1 MVRQRYIMHVDMDA
15 FFASV
20 EQLDHPEYR
29 GKPVIVGGL
38 SGRGVV
44 STCSY
49 EARKFGV
56 HSAMPMATARRLCPQ
71 AIYVQGRYDRYT
83 EISRE
88 IRGIFREFSPV
99 VEPLSIDE
107 AFLDLTGMEAL
118 AGDVYA
124 LGPRI
129 KQVIREKTGLTA
141 SVGLAPNKFLAKLA
155 SDLRKPDGLVIIRPE
170 EAAAFIGPLPVRRI
184 FGLGQKSVG
193 ALEKMGIRTI
203 GQLAGCDPRILRPL
217 LGKNAEEIR
226 ERARGLDS
234 RPVVPD
240 EQRKSLGKENTFPVD
255 LVGPETCLGALW
267 DLCQQVGWRLRCAGL
282 SGCTVTLK
290 VKTAGFQLL
299 TRSRT
304 VEEPVCQDEALME
317 QIRLLARQLPWTQ
330 PVRLLGVSVSHLV
343 AGGSQSL
350 AVEDARQEKRNR
362 ALDALKQRFGEDII
376 RKGWNQGETRLAR
389 EREKR

>member
-44 STCSY
+44 STSSY

-56 HSAMPMATARRLCPQ
+56 HSAMPMATAHRLCPQ
-71 AIYVQGRYDRYT
+71 AIFVQGRYARYQ
-83 EISRE
+83 EVSGE
-88 IRGIFREFSPV
+88 IRKIFQEFSPL

-124 LGPRI
+124 LGPKI
-129 KQVIREKTGLTA
+129 KQVIRERTGLTA

-170 EAAAFIGPLPVRRI
+170 EAATFIVSLPVGRI
-184 FGLGQKSVG
+184 FGLGQRSVA
-193 ALEKMGIRTI
+193 ALEKIGIRTI
-203 GQLAGCDPRILRPL
+203 GQLAACDPRLLQPL
-217 LGKNAEEIR
+217 LGKQAKEIR
-226 ERARGLDS
+226 DRARGLDN

-255 LVGPETCLGALW
+255 LVGLETCLGALW

-290 VKTAGFQLL
+290 VKTGSFQLL

-304 VEEPVCQDEALME
+304 VEDPLSQDEELME
-317 QIRLLARQLPWTQ
+317 QIRGLARQLPWNQ

-343 AGGSQSL
+343 PAGSQSL
-350 AVEDARQEKRNR
+350 ALEDERQQNRNR

-376 RKGWNQGETRLAR
+376 RKGWRNP
-389 EREKR
+389 

>member
-1 MVRQRYIMHVDMDA
+1 MHVDMDA

-29 GKPVIVGGL
+29 EKPVIVGGL

-56 HSAMPMATARRLCPQ
+56 HSAMPMATAHRLCPQ
-71 AIYVQGRYDRYT
+71 AIYVQGRYGRYQ
-83 EISRE
+83 EVSRE
-88 IRGIFREFSPV
+88 IRKIFQEFSPL

-124 LGPRI
+124 LGPKI
-129 KQVIREKTGLTA
+129 KQAIRERTGLTA

-155 SDLRKPDGLVIIRPE
+155 SDLRKPDGMVIIRPE
-170 EAAAFIGPLPVRRI
+170 EAAAAIAPLPVGRI
-184 FGLGQKSVG
+184 FGLGQRSVA

-203 GQLAGCDPRILRPL
+203 GQLAACNPRLLRPL

-226 ERARGLDS
+226 NRAQGLDS

-255 LVGPETCLGALW
+255 LVGMETCLGALW

-290 VKTAGFQLL
+290 VKTGTFQLL

-304 VEEPVCQDEALME
+304 VEDPLSQDEELME
-317 QIRLLARQLPWTQ
+317 QIRLLARQLSWSQ

-343 AGGSQSL
+343 PAGSQSL
-350 AVEDARQEKRNR
+350 ALDDERRQKRNR
-362 ALDALKQRFGEDII
+362 TLDALKQRFGEDII
-376 RKGWNQGETRLAR
+376 RKGWG
-389 EREKR
+389 KR

>member
-56 HSAMPMATARRLCPQ
+56 HSAMPMATAHRLCPQ
-71 AIYVQGRYDRYT
+71 AIYVQGRYGRYQ
-83 EISRE
+83 EVSRE
-88 IRGIFREFSPV
+88 IRKIFQEFSPL

-118 AGDVYA
+118 EGDVYA
-124 LGPRI
+124 LGPKI
-129 KQVIREKTGLTA
+129 KQAIRERTGLTA
-141 SVGLAPNKFLAKLA
+141 SVGLALNKFLAKLA
-155 SDLRKPDGLVIIRPE
+155 SDLRKPDGMVIIRPE
-170 EAAAFIGPLPVRRI
+170 EVAATIAPLPVGRI
-184 FGLGQKSVG
+184 FGLGQRSVA

-203 GQLAGCDPRILRPL
+203 GQLAACDLRLLRPL

-226 ERARGLDS
+226 NRAQGLDS

-255 LVGPETCLGALW
+255 LVGMETCLGALW

-290 VKTAGFQLL
+290 VKTGTFQLL

-304 VEEPVCQDEALME
+304 VEEPLSQDEELME
-317 QIRLLARQLPWTQ
+317 QIRLLARQLSWSQ

-343 AGGSQSL
+343 PAGSQSL
-350 AVEDARQEKRNR
+350 ALDDERRQKRNR
-362 ALDALKQRFGEDII
+362 TLDALKQRFGEDII
-376 RKGWNQGETRLAR
+376 RKGWG
-389 EREKR
+389 KR

>member
-56 HSAMPMATARRLCPQ
+56 HSAMPMATAHRLCPQ
-71 AIYVQGRYDRYT
+71 AIYVQGRYGRYQ
-83 EISRE
+83 EVSRE
-88 IRGIFREFSPV
+88 IRKIFQEFSPL

-124 LGPRI
+124 LGPKI
-129 KQVIREKTGLTA
+129 KQAIRERTGLTA

-155 SDLRKPDGLVIIRPE
+155 SDLRKPDGMVIIRPE
-170 EAAAFIGPLPVRRI
+170 EAAATIAPLPVGQI
-184 FGLGQKSVG
+184 FGLGQRSVA

-203 GQLAGCDPRILRPL
+203 GQLAACNPRLLRPL

-226 ERARGLDS
+226 NRAQGLDS

-255 LVGPETCLGALW
+255 LVGMETCLGALW

-290 VKTAGFQLL
+290 VKTGTFQLL

-304 VEEPVCQDEALME
+304 VEEPLSQDEELME
-317 QIRLLARQLPWTQ
+317 QIRLLARQLSWSQ

-343 AGGSQSL
+343 PAGSQSL
-350 AVEDARQEKRNR
+350 ALDDERRQKRNR
-362 ALDALKQRFGEDII
+362 TLDALKQRFGEDII
-376 RKGWNQGETRLAR
+376 RKGWG
-389 EREKR
+389 KR

>member
-56 HSAMPMATARRLCPQ
+56 HSAMPMTTAHRLCPQ
-71 AIYVQGRYDRYT
+71 AIYVQGRYGRYQ
-83 EISRE
+83 EVSRE
-88 IRGIFREFSPV
+88 IRKIFQEFSPL

-124 LGPRI
+124 LGPKI
-129 KQVIREKTGLTA
+129 KQAIRERTGLTA
-141 SVGLAPNKFLAKLA
+141 SVGMAPNKFLAKLA
-155 SDLRKPDGLVIIRPE
+155 SDLRKPDGMVIIRPE
-170 EAAAFIGPLPVRRI
+170 EAAAAIAPLPVGRI
-184 FGLGQKSVG
+184 FGLGQRSVA

-203 GQLAGCDPRILRPL
+203 GQLAACDPRLLRPL

-226 ERARGLDS
+226 NRAQGLDS

-255 LVGPETCLGALW
+255 LVGMETCLGALW
-267 DLCQQVGWRLRCAGL
+267 DLCQQVGWLLRCAGL

-290 VKTAGFQLL
+290 VKTGTFQLL

-304 VEEPVCQDEALME
+304 VEEPLSQDEELME
-317 QIRLLARQLPWTQ
+317 QIRLLARQLSWSQ

-343 AGGSQSL
+343 PAGSQSL
-350 AVEDARQEKRNR
+350 ALDDERRQKRNQ

-376 RKGWNQGETRLAR
+376 RKGWG
-389 EREKR
+389 KR

>member
-1 MVRQRYIMHVDMDA
+1 MHVDMDA

-56 HSAMPMATARRLCPQ
+56 HSAMPMATAHRLCPQ
-71 AIYVQGRYDRYT
+71 AIYVQGRYGRYQ
-83 EISRE
+83 EVSRE
-88 IRGIFREFSPV
+88 IRKIFQEFSPL

-118 AGDVYA
+118 EGDVYA
-124 LGPRI
+124 LGPKI
-129 KQVIREKTGLTA
+129 KQAIRERTGLTA
-141 SVGLAPNKFLAKLA
+141 SVGLALNKFLAKLA
-155 SDLRKPDGLVIIRPE
+155 SDLRKPDGMVIIRPE
-170 EAAAFIGPLPVRRI
+170 EVAATIAPLPVGRI
-184 FGLGQKSVG
+184 FGLGQRSVA

-203 GQLAGCDPRILRPL
+203 GQLAACDLRLLRPL

-226 ERARGLDS
+226 NRAQGLDS

-255 LVGPETCLGALW
+255 LVGMETCLGALW

-290 VKTAGFQLL
+290 VKTGTFQLL

-304 VEEPVCQDEALME
+304 VEEPLSQDEELME
-317 QIRLLARQLPWTQ
+317 QIRLLARQLSWSQ

-343 AGGSQSL
+343 PAGSQSL
-350 AVEDARQEKRNR
+350 ALDDERRQKRNR
-362 ALDALKQRFGEDII
+362 TLDALKQRFGEDII
-376 RKGWNQGETRLAR
+376 RKGWG
-389 EREKR
+389 KR

>member
-56 HSAMPMATARRLCPQ
+56 HSAMPMATAHRLCPQ
-71 AIYVQGRYDRYT
+71 AIYVQGRYGRYQ
-83 EISRE
+83 EVSRE
-88 IRGIFREFSPV
+88 IRKIFQEFSPL

-124 LGPRI
+124 LGPKI
-129 KQVIREKTGLTA
+129 KQAIRERTGLTA

-155 SDLRKPDGLVIIRPE
+155 SDLRKPDGMVIIRPE
-170 EAAAFIGPLPVRRI
+170 EAAATIAPLPVGRI
-184 FGLGQKSVG
+184 FGLGQRSVA

-203 GQLAGCDPRILRPL
+203 GQLAACDPRLLRPL

-226 ERARGLDS
+226 NRAQGLDS

-255 LVGPETCLGALW
+255 LVGMETSLGALW
-267 DLCQQVGWRLRCAGL
+267 DLCQQVGCRLRCAGL

-290 VKTAGFQLL
+290 VKTGTFQLL

-304 VEEPVCQDEALME
+304 VEDPLSQDEELME
-317 QIRLLARQLPWTQ
+317 QIRLLARQLSWSQ

-343 AGGSQSL
+343 PAGSQSL
-350 AVEDARQEKRNR
+350 ALDDERRQKRNR
-362 ALDALKQRFGEDII
+362 TLDALKQRFGEDII
-376 RKGWNQGETRLAR
+376 RKGWG
-389 EREKR
+389 KR

>member
-38 SGRGVV
+38 SGPGVG
-44 STCSY
+44 STCSH
-49 EARKFGV
+49 ERRKFGV
-56 HSAMPMATARRLCPQ
+56 HSAMPMATAHRLCPQ
-71 AIYVQGRYDRYT
+71 AIYVQGRYARYQ
-83 EISRE
+83 EVSGE
-88 IRGIFREFSPV
+88 IRKIFQEFSPL

-124 LGPRI
+124 LGPKI
-129 KQVIREKTGLTA
+129 KQVIRERTGLTA

-155 SDLRKPDGLVIIRPE
+155 SDLRKPDGMVVIRPE
-170 EAAAFIGPLPVRRI
+170 EAAALIAPLPVGRI
-184 FGLGQKSVG
+184 FGLGQRSVT
-193 ALEKMGIRTI
+193 ALEKMGIWTI
-203 GQLAGCDPRILRPL
+203 GQLAACDPRLLRPL

-226 ERARGLDS
+226 DRARGLDS

-240 EQRKSLGKENTFPVD
+240 EQQKSLGKENTFPVD
-255 LVGPETCLGALW
+255 LMGEETCLGALW

-290 VKTAGFQLL
+290 VKTGSFQLL

-304 VEEPVCQDEALME
+304 VEEPLSQDEELME
-317 QIRLLARQLPWTQ
+317 QIRLLARQLSWNQ

-343 AGGSQSL
+343 PAGSQSL
-350 AVEDARQEKRNR
+350 ALEDERQQKRNQ

-376 RKGWNQGETRLAR
+376 RKGWG
-389 EREKR
+389 KR

>member
-56 HSAMPMATARRLCPQ
+56 HSAMPMTTARRLCPQ

-170 EAAAFIGPLPVRRI
+170 EAAAFIGPLPVGRI

-193 ALEKMGIRTI
+193 ALEKWASGP
-203 GQLAGCDPRILRPL
+203 LASWRAAIPGSCGLFW
-217 LGKNAEEIR
+217 GKTR
-226 ERARGLDS
+226 
-234 RPVVPD
+234 
-240 EQRKSLGKENTFPVD
+240 RKSGTGPGAWTAVRWCRTNSGNPWGRRTHSRWIWWGRKPVWEPC
-255 LVGPETCLGALW
+255 GTCA
-267 DLCQQVGWRLRCAGL
+267 
-282 SGCTVTLK
+282 
-290 VKTAGFQLL
+290 
-299 TRSRT
+299 SR
-304 VEEPVCQDEALME
+304 
-317 QIRLLARQLPWTQ
+317 
-330 PVRLLGVSVSHLV
+330 
-343 AGGSQSL
+343 
-350 AVEDARQEKRNR
+350 
-362 ALDALKQRFGEDII
+362 
-376 RKGWNQGETRLAR
+376 
-389 EREKR
+389 

>member
-56 HSAMPMATARRLCPQ
+56 HSAMPMATAHRLCPQ
-71 AIYVQGRYDRYT
+71 AIYVQGRYGRYQ
-83 EISRE
+83 EVSRE
-88 IRGIFREFSPV
+88 IRKIFQEFSPL

-124 LGPRI
+124 LGPKI
-129 KQVIREKTGLTA
+129 KQAIRERTGLTA

-155 SDLRKPDGLVIIRPE
+155 SDLRKPDGMVIIRPE
-170 EAAAFIGPLPVRRI
+170 EVAATIAPLPVGRI
-184 FGLGQKSVG
+184 FGLGQRSVA

-203 GQLAGCDPRILRPL
+203 GQLAACDLRLLRPL

-226 ERARGLDS
+226 NRAQGLDS
-234 RPVVPD
+234 RSVVPD

-255 LVGPETCLGALW
+255 LVGMETCLGALW

-290 VKTAGFQLL
+290 VKTGTFQLL

-304 VEEPVCQDEALME
+304 VEEPLSQDEELME
-317 QIRLLARQLPWTQ
+317 QIRLLARQLSWSQ

-343 AGGSQSL
+343 PAGSQSL
-350 AVEDARQEKRNR
+350 ALDDERRQKRNR
-362 ALDALKQRFGEDII
+362 TLEALKQRFGEDLI
-376 RKGWNQGETRLAR
+376 RKGWG
-389 EREKR
+389 KR

>member
-1 MVRQRYIMHVDMDA
+1 MHVDMDA

-56 HSAMPMATARRLCPQ
+56 HSAMPMTTAHRLCPQ
-71 AIYVQGRYDRYT
+71 AIYVQGRYGRYQ
-83 EISRE
+83 EVSRE
-88 IRGIFREFSPV
+88 IRKIFQEFSPL

-118 AGDVYA
+118 AGDVYV
-124 LGPRI
+124 LGPKI
-129 KQVIREKTGLTA
+129 KQAIRERTGLTA
-141 SVGLAPNKFLAKLA
+141 SVGMAPNKFLAKLA
-155 SDLRKPDGLVIIRPE
+155 SDLRKPDGMVIIRPE
-170 EAAAFIGPLPVRRI
+170 EAAAAIAPLPVGRI
-184 FGLGQKSVG
+184 FGLGQRSVA

-203 GQLAGCDPRILRPL
+203 GQLAACDPRLLRPL

-226 ERARGLDS
+226 NRAQGLDS

-255 LVGPETCLGALW
+255 LVGMETCLGALW

-290 VKTAGFQLL
+290 VKTGTFQLL

-304 VEEPVCQDEALME
+304 VEEPLSQDEELME
-317 QIRLLARQLPWTQ
+317 QIRLLARQLSWSQ

-343 AGGSQSL
+343 PAGSQSL
-350 AVEDARQEKRNR
+350 ALDDERRQKRNQ

-376 RKGWNQGETRLAR
+376 RKGWG
-389 EREKR
+389 KR

>member
-1 MVRQRYIMHVDMDA
+1 MHVDMDA

-56 HSAMPMATARRLCPQ
+56 HSAMPMATAHRLCPQ
-71 AIYVQGRYDRYT
+71 AIYVQGRYGRYQ
-83 EISRE
+83 EVSRE
-88 IRGIFREFSPV
+88 IRKIFQEFSPL

-124 LGPRI
+124 LGPKI
-129 KQVIREKTGLTA
+129 KQAIRKRTGLTA

-155 SDLRKPDGLVIIRPE
+155 SDLRKPDGMVVIRPE
-170 EAAAFIGPLPVRRI
+170 EAAALIAPLPVGRI
-184 FGLGQKSVG
+184 FGLGQRSVA
-193 ALEKMGIRTI
+193 ALERMGIRTI
-203 GQLAGCDPRILRPL
+203 GQLAACNPRLLRPL

-226 ERARGLDS
+226 DRARGLDS

-255 LVGPETCLGALW
+255 LVGMETCLGALW

-290 VKTAGFQLL
+290 VKTGAFQLL

-304 VEEPVCQDEALME
+304 VEEPLSQDEELME
-317 QIRLLARQLPWTQ
+317 QIRLLAQQLSWNQ

-343 AGGSQSL
+343 PAGSQSL
-350 AVEDARQEKRNR
+350 ALDDERRQKRNQ

-376 RKGWNQGETRLAR
+376 RKGWG
-389 EREKR
+389 KP

>member
-56 HSAMPMATARRLCPQ
+56 HSAMPMTTAHRLCPQ
-71 AIYVQGRYDRYT
+71 AIYVQGRYGRYQ
-83 EISRE
+83 EVSRE
-88 IRGIFREFSPV
+88 IRKIFQEFSPL

-124 LGPRI
+124 LGPKI
-129 KQVIREKTGLTA
+129 KQAIRERTGLTA
-141 SVGLAPNKFLAKLA
+141 SVGMAPNKFLAKLA
-155 SDLRKPDGLVIIRPE
+155 SDLRKPDGMVIIRPE
-170 EAAAFIGPLPVRRI
+170 EAAAAIAPLPVGRI
-184 FGLGQKSVG
+184 FGLGQRSVA

-203 GQLAGCDPRILRPL
+203 GQLAACDPRLLRPL

-226 ERARGLDS
+226 NRAEGLDS

-255 LVGPETCLGALW
+255 LVGMETCLGALW
-267 DLCQQVGWRLRCAGL
+267 DLCQQVGWRLRCTGL

-290 VKTAGFQLL
+290 VKTGTFQLL

-304 VEEPVCQDEALME
+304 VEEPLSQDEELME
-317 QIRLLARQLPWTQ
+317 QIRLLARQLSWSQ

-343 AGGSQSL
+343 PAGSQSL
-350 AVEDARQEKRNR
+350 ALDDERRQKRNQ

-376 RKGWNQGETRLAR
+376 RKGWG
-389 EREKR
+389 KR